1 MYIHIYVWCIKLIE
15 FFFFCLTLYLSSQAS
30 TIAKRKQLV
39 RRFCEKRG
47 LDRSLKKTDLSSNK
61 LYVDDKHKFIYCHM
75 PRTASTT
82 WLKVLLPLNGN
93 IRKDVHQ
100 ESHQRTLA
108 SYTTAQALFRLR
120 NYFKFVFVREPFQR
134 LLSAYKTTNYY
145 KKKALGGRSHI
156 SFPEFVRYFTSN
168 FETYR
173 FARSSKLTWKTIASE
188 CAPCH
193 VDYNFIGR
201 YRTLGRDANF
211 VLKKL
216 GVDKRTKFPSWKP
229 TNTSS
234 EITYYYNQLSTEQ
247 QKAIYEIM
255 KDDYEMFGY
264 STNLYV

>member
-1 MYIHIYVWCIKLIE
+1 M
-15 FFFFCLTLYLSSQAS
+15 FFCLTLYLSSQAS
-30 TIAKRKQLV
+30 AIAKRKQLV
-39 RRFCEKRG
+39 WRFCEKRG
-47 LDRSLKKTDLSSNK
+47 LNRSLKKIDLSSNK
-61 LYVDDKHKFIYCHM
+61 LYVDDKHKFIYCHV

-82 WLKVLLPLNGN
+82 WLGVLLPLNGN
-93 IRKDVHQ
+93 MHRNVHQ
-100 ESHQRTLA
+100 KSHQRTLA

-145 KKKALGGRSHI
+145 KKKTLRVPRHI
-156 SFPEFVRYFTSN
+156 SFPEFVRHLISN
-168 FETYR
+168 FETQR
-173 FARSSKLTWKTIASE
+173 FARRPKLMWKTIASE

-201 YRTLGRDANF
+201 YRTLARDAKF

-234 EITYYYNQLSTEQ
+234 EVTHYYNQLSTEQ
-247 QKAIYEIM
+247 RRAIYEIL

-264 STNLYV
+264 SRVPTEWRAVKK